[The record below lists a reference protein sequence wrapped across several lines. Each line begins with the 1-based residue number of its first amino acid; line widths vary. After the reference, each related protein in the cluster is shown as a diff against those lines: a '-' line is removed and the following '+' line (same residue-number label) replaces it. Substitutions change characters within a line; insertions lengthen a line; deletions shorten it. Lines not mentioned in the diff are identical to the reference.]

1 MSVSGSWGAIF
12 LAVRLTMAKTFVMAM
27 TITMA
32 KITSAAGK
40 ITVTLRKYLT
50 LNEIHEL

>member
-1 MSVSGSWGAIF
+1 
-12 LAVRLTMAKTFVMAM
+12 MAKTFVMAM

-40 ITVTLRKYLT
+40 ITVTLCKHLT
-50 LNEIHEL
+50 LNEIHETLGDRQSGTNVLS